1 MDPKTATLLGAAVAL
16 TAAPAL
22 AAPADHAPAVPV
34 ASSYAELLTPIPN
47 AVERLRMAEAEA
59 QAQPPQLIEAQYM
72 AHHHHHHHHHHSR
85 RWYMRHGYYWNNGAW
100 GLRPR
105 PHHHHHH
112 HHYHHHN
119 NF

>member
-1 MDPKTATLLGAAVAL
+1 MDSKTATLLGAAFAL

-22 AAPADHAPAVPV
+22 AAPADSTSAVPV

-47 AVERLRMAEAEA
+47 AVERLRIAEAEA
-59 QAQPPQLIEAQYM
+59 QAQPPQLIEAQYV
-72 AHHHHHHHHHHSR
+72 AHHHHHHHHHHHSR
-85 RWYMRHGYYWNNGAW
+85 RWYMRNGYYWNNGAW
-100 GLRPR
+100 ALRPR

-112 HHYHHHN
+112 HHHHD